1 MGQRLP
7 MQRRARFRKAAKVH
21 VAKPGRSGAS
31 FHGGSNRDGGRAF
44 GRKAIDAGGNR
55 WKCDRGQA
63 AGLSK
68 RDGPAIARCQRGIL
82 TMAATMPYRA
92 DSVNHVP
99 RRQPEPGSDLG
110 VAGSAATERTARGQQ
125 LRPGR
130 TMDGAVDAAATQ
142 QRAVRRIDDR
152 IDSQRGNI
160 GDDDLEGRL
169 TDLPCR

>member
-1 MGQRLP
+1 M
-7 MQRRARFRKAAKVH
+7 
-21 VAKPGRSGAS
+21 
-31 FHGGSNRDGGRAF
+31 
-44 GRKAIDAGGNR
+44 
-55 WKCDRGQA
+55 
-63 AGLSK
+63 GLSK